1 MYAIEKLFLAIVD
14 STASYQLMKENK
26 KPGKRI
32 ANIFRWVG
40 WVLLAQFILINI
52 SAALYAYKFTHFY
65 TDLPANRDAS
75 SKNIFSKTWRLFS
88 GPKFPKSAIHEQ
100 PVFPH
105 EIVQLKTAKGLTI
118 EAWYSKVDSASKGT
132 VILFHSITNSKT
144 QLLDNAYEFRYW
156 GYNVMLLDFR
166 GHGNSDGVT
175 TTIGVRE
182 TEEVKLAYDHM
193 VQKGEKNIF
202 LFGTSLGAVVVTKA
216 VGDYQLTPKG
226 IIIEMPFLSL
236 QTYLKA
242 RARTLGFPQQPFAFL
257 TTWWVGI
264 ESGFNGFKH
273 NTSRYAKKITC
284 PVLMQT
290 GGLDQFVLP
299 KESEKIFRAITSTD
313 KKLVVYEQ
321 GQHDSFL
328 RHDAEKWRTEVEAFL
343 IKLH

>member
-1 MYAIEKLFLAIVD
+1 MAIID
-14 STASYQLMKENK
+14 PTASYQLMKENK
-26 KPGKRI
+26 KPRKTI

-65 TDLPANRDAS
+65 TDLPVDGNAS

-88 GPKFPKSAIHEQ
+88 GPKFPKSIIHEE
-100 PVFPH
+100 PVYPH
-105 EIVQLKTAKGLTI
+105 ETVLLKTAKGLTI
-118 EAWYSKVDSASKGT
+118 EAWYSQVDSASRGT
-132 VILFHSITNSKT
+132 VILFHSITNNKA
-144 QLLDNAYEFRYW
+144 QLLDQAYEFRYW
-156 GYNVMLLDFR
+156 GYNVMLVDFR
-166 GHGNSDGVT
+166 GHGNSDGVI

-182 TEEVKLAYDHM
+182 TEEVKLAYDH
-193 VQKGEKNIF
+193 VLQKGEKNIF

-236 QTYLKA
+236 QTYLTA

-257 TTWWVGI
+257 TTGWIGI
-264 ESGFNGFKH
+264 ERGFNGYKH
-273 NTSRYAKKITC
+273 NTTRYAKKVTC

-290 GGLDQFVLP
+290 GALDEFVLQ
-299 KESEKIFRAITSTD
+299 KESAKIFQAIASGD
-313 KKLVVYEQ
+313 KKLVVYEK

-328 RHDAEKWRTEVEAFL
+328 RHDAAKWRIEVESFL
-343 IKLH
+343 KKLR